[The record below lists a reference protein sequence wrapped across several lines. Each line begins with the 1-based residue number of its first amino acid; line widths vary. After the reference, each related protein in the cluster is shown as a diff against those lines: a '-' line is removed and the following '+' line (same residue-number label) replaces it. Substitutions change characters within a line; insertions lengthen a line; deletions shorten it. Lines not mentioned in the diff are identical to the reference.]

1 MCPQIAFEER
11 AKRALRSIPRSKVA
25 SYSQIA
31 ALAGNH
37 KGARQVVRVLHASSK
52 KERLPWHRVIS
63 SRGIISLPRGR
74 GFEEQRRLL
83 LAEGVDVDRLGR
95 IDLEKYQWES
105 AGRRSRALEDFLRG
119 LTRR

>member
-11 AKRALRSIPRSKVA
+11 AKRALRSIPHGKVA

-31 ALAGNH
+31 ALAGNR

-83 LAEGVDVDRLGR
+83 LAEGVDVDRRGR

-105 AGRRSRALEDFLRG
+105 AGRQVRVLEDFFRK